1 MDRIVECVP
10 NFSEGRKAETV
21 EALVAAIRSVS
32 GCVVLDQ
39 QSDADHNRTVI
50 TFVGTPEAVAE
61 AAFVAAREALQRID
75 LTTHRGEHPR
85 VGATDVIPFVPIR
98 KVSIE
103 DCVQIAREV
112 GRRLA
117 EELRIPVFLY
127 EHAASAPFRRR
138 IEDIRR
144 EDLEGLAERM
154 RMDPRWAPDFGD
166 ARLHRTAGATVV
178 GARRPLIAYNVNLA
192 SQDLNIAK
200 AIAQTVRESDGGL
213 RSVKAVGIS
222 LKSRGIV
229 QVSMNLTNYEETPV
243 YVAFEAVKAEGLKRG
258 VAVQSSEVI
267 GLIPEDAVAQIAG
280 HFLQLEK
287 FETEQVLEA
296 RMMQALTQDLSAMI
310 SPFLEAVSAPMPG
323 PGGASVAATAA
334 ACAVSLG
341 VMVSEVLLHDE
352 AQAPKKEAIQETR
365 KVFSRLRDNLHA
377 AVREDAQAYAGLLE
391 AYKRSK
397 LDPDRPAAI
406 QQAMDAAIAVP
417 LAILEWSV
425 EGMEALRQFIPSAS
439 EHLATDLKVGA
450 LLAQAAGHAAI
461 AVIKTNLASV
471 KDDPRGPS
479 LLKNLASFEQRLA
492 IASR

>member
-1 MDRIVECVP
+1 MKNTRKVDSILESLFEKVAGVLTRIAETRYGQGWRSASMDRIVECVP

-61 AAFVAAREALQRID
+61 AAFVAAWEALQRID

-85 VGATDVIPFVPIR
+85 VGATHVIRFVPIR

-144 EDLEGLAERM
+144 EGLEGLAERM

-213 RSVKAVGIS
+213 RSVKAVGIA
-222 LKSRGIV
+222 LKSRGMV

-243 YVAFEAVKAEGLKRG
+243 YLAYEAVKAEAAKRG
-258 VAVQSSEVI
+258 VEVQSSEVI
-267 GLIPEDAVAQIAG
+267 GLIPEAAVAQVAG
-280 HFLQLEK
+280 HYLKLEN
-287 FETEQVLEA
+287 
-296 RMMQALTQDLSAMI
+296 
-310 SPFLEAVSAPMPG
+310 
-323 PGGASVAATAA
+323 
-334 ACAVSLG
+334 
-341 VMVSEVLLHDE
+341 
-352 AQAPKKEAIQETR
+352 
-365 KVFSRLRDNLHA
+365 FSMS
-377 AVREDAQAYAGLLE
+377 Q
-391 AYKRSK
+391 
-397 LDPDRPAAI
+397 I
-406 QQAMDAAIAVP
+406 
-417 LAILEWSV
+417 
-425 EGMEALRQFIPSAS
+425 
-439 EHLATDLKVGA
+439 
-450 LLAQAAGHAAI
+450 
-461 AVIKTNLASV
+461 
-471 KDDPRGPS
+471 
-479 LLKNLASFEQRLA
+479 
-492 IASR
+492 

>member
-21 EALVAAIRSVS
+21 EALVTAIRSIS
-32 GCVVLDQ
+32 GSVVLDR

-98 KVSIE
+98 GVSIE
-103 DCVQIAREV
+103 DCVHIAREV

-144 EDLEGLAERM
+144 EGLEGLAERM

-166 ARLHRTAGATVV
+166 AKLHRTAGATVV

-200 AIAQTVRESDGGL
+200 AIAQTVRESNGGL
-213 RSVKAVGIS
+213 RSVKAVGIA
-222 LKSRGIV
+222 LKSRGMV

-243 YVAFEAVKAEGLKRG
+243 HVAFEAVKSESLKRG
-258 VAVQSSEVI
+258 VAVHSSEVI
-267 GLIPEDAVAQIAG
+267 GLIPEDAVSQVAR

-334 ACAVSLG
+334 ACAVSLA

-365 KVFSRLRDNLHA
+365 KVFARLRDNLHA

-391 AYKRSK
+391 AYKLSK
-397 LDPDRPAAI
+397 LDPDRPQAI
-406 QQAMDAAIAVP
+406 RQAMDAAIAVP
-417 LAILEWSV
+417 LAILQWSV
-425 EGMEALRQFIPSAS
+425 EGMEALRPLIPTVAP
-439 EHLATDLKVGA
+439 HLATDLQVGVT
-450 LLAQAAGHAAI
+450 LTQAAGMSAI
-461 AVIKTNLASV
+461 TVIRTNLQSLQG
-471 KDDPRGPS
+471 DPRVPE
-479 LLKNLASFEQRLA
+479 LLTRLA
-492 IASR
+492 AFEERLSKK

>member
-10 NFSEGRKAETV
+10 NFSEGRNEDTI
-21 EALVAAIRSVS
+21 EALLSAIRSVS
-32 GCVVLDQ
+32 GVVLLDR

-50 TFVGTPEAVAE
+50 TFVGAPEAVGE

-144 EDLEGLAERM
+144 EGLEGLAERM

-213 RSVKAVGIS
+213 RSVKAVGIA
-222 LKSRGIV
+222 LKSRGMV

-243 YVAFEAVKAEGLKRG
+243 HVAFEAVKSEGLKRG
-258 VAVQSSEVI
+258 VAVHSSEVI
-267 GLIPEDAVAQIAG
+267 GLIPEDAVAQVAG

-334 ACAVSLG
+334 ACAMSLG
-341 VMVSEVLLHDE
+341 VMVSEVLLHDKP
-352 AQAPKKEAIQETR
+352 QAPKEAIQEMR
-365 KVFSRLRDNLHA
+365 KVFARLRDNLHV

-397 LDPDRPAAI
+397 LDPDRPLAI
-406 QQAMDAAIAVP
+406 YQAMDGAIAVP
-417 LAILEWSV
+417 LAILQWSV

-450 LLAQAAGHAAI
+450 LLAQAAGYAAI

-471 KDDPRGPS
+471 KDDPRGPGI
-479 LLKNLASFEQRLA
+479 LQTLASVEQRLA
-492 IASR
+492 VKL